1 MNSKIL
7 IVGAGPTGLVL
18 ALQLAH
24 FGIPFRIIE
33 KHSGP
38 GEASRALVVHSRI
51 LEFYRQIGIS
61 DEVVNLGIPLD
72 SVQLHEG
79 LKEKAQLK
87 FSDLKKDIGPYP
99 FALCL
104 AQDVHE
110 RYLVKK
116 LDEMGITIEWNTELY
131 SFSDEGGSVKTVLIK
146 NEVKEEAEFA
156 YLCGCDGAHSTVRK
170 ELGLGFSGG
179 TYEELFYVA
188 DVESSDVNAKEHALK
203 VHLSNN
209 GLCIFMPVRTTGMI
223 RLIGIVPPELRDRES
238 LQFQDVQP
246 VAEKQIGIQVTGV
259 NWFSTY
265 RVHHR
270 VSDHFS
276 KGRCFIAGDAG
287 HIHSPAGGQGMN
299 TGISDAI
306 NLAWK
311 LAAVLQEKADPSILD
326 TYETERIAFA
336 RTLISTTDRAF
347 QVMVGKNFPNRLART
362 VLIPYA
368 APLLFGFSMTRRIF
382 FGMVSQLGIEY
393 QDSALSK
400 GKAGKVHG
408 GDRLPWC
415 RTIQGNNFDALR
427 SMDWQVHVYGEA
439 KPDYKRFCESAGLP
453 LHIFP
458 WEASMKEA
466 DLKRNAA
473 YLVRPDGYVAIAD
486 SAQDLMVLQQYL
498 KEFNLS
504 SLF

>member
-1 MNSKIL
+1 MNSKVL

-18 ALQLAH
+18 ALQLAR
-24 FGIPFRIIE
+24 FNIPFRIIE

-51 LEFYRQIGIS
+51 LEFYRQLGIS

-110 RYLVKK
+110 KYLVKK
-116 LDEMGITIEWNTELY
+116 LQEMGITIEWNTSLH
-131 SFSDEGGSVKTVLIK
+131 SFSDEGESVKAVLTRDG
-146 NEVKEEAEFA
+146 VKEEAEFA

-170 ELGLGFSGG
+170 GLGLGFSGG

-188 DVESSDVNAKEHALK
+188 DVESSDVKAQEQVLK

-209 GLCIFMPVRTTGMI
+209 GLCICMPVRTTGMV
-223 RLIGIVPPELRDRES
+223 RLIGIVPPELREKES
-238 LQFQDVQP
+238 LNFQDVQP
-246 VAEKQIGIQVTGV
+246 AAEEQIGIRVTGV

-265 RVHHR
+265 HVHHR
-270 VSDHFS
+270 VSDHFR

-299 TGISDAI
+299 TGISDAV

-311 LAAVLQEKADPSILD
+311 LAAVLEKKADPAILD

-347 QVMVGKNFPNRLART
+347 QVMVGKNFTNRMART

-368 APLLFGFSMTRRIF
+368 APLLFGFSITRRIF
-382 FGMVSQLGIEY
+382 FSMVSQLGIEY
-393 QDSALSK
+393 RHSALSK
-400 GKAGKVHG
+400 GTAGKIHG

-415 RTIQGNNFDALR
+415 QTVQGNNFDALR
-427 SMDWQVHVYGEA
+427 SLDWQVHIYGEA
-439 KPDYKRFCESAGLP
+439 KPNYVRFCENTGLP
-453 LHIFP
+453 LHVFP
-458 WEASMKEA
+458 WEASMDVS

-473 YLVRPDGYVAIAD
+473 YLIRPDGYVAIAD
-486 SAQDLMVLQQYL
+486 DEQDPKAL
-498 KEFNLS
+498 KKHLEEFS
-504 SLF
+504 ISPLF